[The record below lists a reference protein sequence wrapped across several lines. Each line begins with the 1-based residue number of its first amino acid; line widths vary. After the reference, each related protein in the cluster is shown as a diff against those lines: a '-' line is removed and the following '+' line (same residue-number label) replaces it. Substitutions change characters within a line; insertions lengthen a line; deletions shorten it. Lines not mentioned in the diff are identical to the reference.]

1 MGRQGS
7 PGFTVTI
14 KYNAAG
20 AYQLYDA
27 NRQVIMP
34 TDWDSRQRTWA
45 EPRGRYC
52 GEWRYEGVI
61 NRLQFYIENYEQNGC
76 VIYIY
81 PRDAVMLGIRLEF
94 TMDEFFAD
102 GGIVTFADRMAG
114 VLGIH
119 AADIKVVSVY
129 EGSTIIEFQ
138 VLQRDEELDEEELI
152 DLNKIDTD
160 YRDFIQN
167 ERTMMGSRI
176 LNADLEG
183 GPILT
188 PYQQEQAANF
198 DWNEFEEGVKE

>member
-1 MGRQGS
+1 
-7 PGFTVTI
+7 
-14 KYNAAG
+14 
-20 AYQLYDA
+20 
-27 NRQVIMP
+27 
-34 TDWDSRQRTWA
+34 
-45 EPRGRYC
+45 
-52 GEWRYEGVI
+52 
-61 NRLQFYIENYEQNGC
+61 
-76 VIYIY
+76 
-81 PRDAVMLGIRLEF
+81 MLGIRLEF

-176 LNADLEG
+176 LNADIEG
-183 GPILT
+183 VPILT

-198 DWNEFEEGVKE
+198 DWNEFEEGILE

>member
-1 MGRQGS
+1 
-7 PGFTVTI
+7 
-14 KYNAAG
+14 
-20 AYQLYDA
+20 
-27 NRQVIMP
+27 
-34 TDWDSRQRTWA
+34 
-45 EPRGRYC
+45 
-52 GEWRYEGVI
+52 
-61 NRLQFYIENYEQNGC
+61 
-76 VIYIY
+76 
-81 PRDAVMLGIRLEF
+81 MLGIRLEF

-176 LNADLEG
+176 LNADIEG
-183 GPILT
+183 VPILT

>member
-1 MGRQGS
+1 
-7 PGFTVTI
+7 
-14 KYNAAG
+14 
-20 AYQLYDA
+20 
-27 NRQVIMP
+27 
-34 TDWDSRQRTWA
+34 
-45 EPRGRYC
+45 
-52 GEWRYEGVI
+52 
-61 NRLQFYIENYEQNGC
+61 
-76 VIYIY
+76 
-81 PRDAVMLGIRLEF
+81 MLGIRLEF
-94 TMDEFFAD
+94 TMDEFFTE

-176 LNADLEG
+176 LNADIEG
-183 GPILT
+183 VPILT